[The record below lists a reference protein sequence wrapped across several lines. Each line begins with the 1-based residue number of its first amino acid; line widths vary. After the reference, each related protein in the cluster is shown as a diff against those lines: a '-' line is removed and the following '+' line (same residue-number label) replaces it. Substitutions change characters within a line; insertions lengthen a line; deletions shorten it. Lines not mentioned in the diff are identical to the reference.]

1 MLCFKHFFSRW
12 FVSRA
17 FFTLHSLS
25 CVIFPS
31 SSTFFLFEFQF
42 LFVCMCSLRSYCPR
56 AIAIKLEF
64 KSIPFV
70 TAVFEL
76 LFALFTAHK
85 SGWLLNQRARICP
98 FHSFFYVIFSNM
110 QTQNEVAL
118 ALNSNWIDSH
128 NIFSAMFVERAWI
141 LSYSSSN
148 NIREKQKKKTLT
160 HIHKFCMQTNIDC
173 TVFSTSAWDVRRATS
188 IS

>member
-1 MLCFKHFFSRW
+1 MVRVARIFHS
-12 FVSRA
+12 A
-17 FFTLHSLS
+17 FIVMCYISKQFH
-25 CVIFPS
+25 
-31 SSTFFLFEFQF
+31 FFLFEFQF
-42 LFVCMCSLRSYCPR
+42 LFVCMYSLRSYCPR